1 MPGGTGLDRAG
12 YKQIVGSVDSKII
25 TDTMGAVTG
34 DWVQLEV
41 LSSEI
46 QLAGVT
52 APGCAGSSFI
62 DSGTTFSQG
71 WKFACSQIT
80 SVQVS
85 AKCTDGRLLAH
96 KRILL

>member
-1 MPGGTGLDRAG
+1 MGFDGGHRAG
-12 YKQIVGSVDSKII
+12 YKQVVGAVDSTIV

-34 DWVQLEV
+34 DWCQLEV

-46 QLAGVT
+46 QLVGIT

-62 DSGTTFSQG
+62 DSDTTFDQG

-80 SVQVS
+80 IVQVS
-85 AKCTDGRLLAH
+85 AKCTDGRLLCH
-96 KRILL
+96 DRVLL